1 MRLLKLTALF
11 ILISSIGYTQNNN
24 SKTIFEVDGVCRMC
38 KKRIEKAS
46 LKTKGVK
53 SAIWNLE
60 THQLQVI
67 FDEQK
72 VDIET
77 IKSNVSAAGHDTN
90 TVRASN
96 EAYGKLFKCCKYR
109 DLNVIE
115 EHKL

>member
-24 SKTIFEVDGVCRMC
+24 SKTIFEVDGVCKMC

-46 LKTKGVK
+46 IKTKGVK
-53 SAIWNLE
+53 SAVWNLE

-67 FDEQK
+67 YDEHK

-77 IKSNVSAAGHDTN
+77 IKSNISATGHDTK
-90 TVRASN
+90 TIKASN
-96 EAYGKLFKCCKYR
+96 EAYDRLFKCCKYR
-109 DLNVIE
+109 DPKIIV
-115 EHKL
+115 EH

>member
-24 SKTIFEVDGVCRMC
+24 SKTIFEVDGVCKMC

-53 SAIWNLE
+53 SAVWNLE
-60 THQLQVI
+60 THQLQLI
-67 FDEQK
+67 YNEQK

-77 IKSNVSAAGHDTN
+77 IKSNISAIGHDTN
-90 TVRASN
+90 TVKASN

-109 DLNVIE
+109 DPKLIE
-115 EHKL
+115 EH

>member
-11 ILISSIGYTQNNN
+11 VLITSLGYTQNNN
-24 SKTIFEVDGVCRMC
+24 LKTIFEVDGVCGMC

-53 SAIWNLE
+53 SALWNLE

-67 FDEQK
+67 YNERK
-72 VDIET
+72 VDLEIL
-77 IKSNVSAAGHDTN
+77 KSNIAAAGHDTK
-90 TVRASN
+90 TIKASS
-96 EAYGKLFKCCKYR
+96 ESYGKLFKCCKYR
-109 DLNVIE
+109 DPKVTE

>member
-1 MRLLKLTALF
+1 MRLLKLTALL

-38 KKRIEKAS
+38 KKRIERAS

-53 SAIWNLE
+53 SAVWNLE

-67 FDEQK
+67 YNEQK

-77 IKSNVSAAGHDTN
+77 IKSNISAVGHDTN
-90 TVRASN
+90 TVKASN
-96 EAYGKLFKCCKYR
+96 EAYEKLFKCCKYR
-109 DLNVIE
+109 DSRVIE
-115 EHKL
+115 EHYP